1 MTINQILEIGGA
13 GFSIICSLLLMRE
26 KTIGW
31 WFGIASSIIGVVLF
45 YHTKLYAQSIISI
58 YYVGV
63 GVYGLWYWK
72 KAEIKNEH
80 IAVWKPLTHVYTII
94 IFTGLSLACSYLFK
108 NYTDSASP
116 YLDSFIT
123 LFGLLASI
131 KEARKI
137 LSSWVYWFV
146 INAGSVLLYYQQS
159 MYYYAVLMV
168 VYTLIC
174 IGGFISWYKI
184 YKAHSISEMSLRGN

>member
-1 MTINQILEIGGA
+1 MVFTNYLEISGA
-13 GFSIICSLLLMRE
+13 GLSILYSLFLMRE

-31 WFGIASSIIGVVLF
+31 WFGIASSLIGVILF
-45 YHTKLYAQSIISI
+45 YQTKIYAQAIISL
-58 YYVGV
+58 YFALV

-72 KAEIKNEH
+72 KAEEKNEH
-80 IAVWKPLTHVYTII
+80 IHNWHIITHVKAII
-94 IFTGLSLACSYLFK
+94 LFTALSLVSATLFEK
-108 NYTDSASP
+108 YTDSASP

-137 LSSWVYWFV
+137 LTSWVYWFV
-146 INAGSVLLYYQQS
+146 LNALSVLLYYQQGLV
-159 MYYYAVLMV
+159 YYAVLMV

-174 IGGFISWYKI
+174 IGGFMSWYKI
-184 YKAHSISEMSLRGN
+184 YKQNSTT

>member
-1 MTINQILEIGGA
+1 MMFSNYLEIAGA
-13 GFSIICSLLLMRE
+13 GLSIIYSLLLMRE

-31 WFGIASSIIGVVLF
+31 WFGIASSLIGIVLF
-45 YHTKLYAQSIISI
+45 YQSKIYAQSMISL
-58 YYVGV
+58 YYALV

-72 KAEIKNEH
+72 KAEQKNEH
-80 IAVWKPLTHVYTII
+80 IHNWGIITHIKAII
-94 IFTGLSLACSYLFK
+94 LFTALSVLSAILFEK
-108 NYTDSASP
+108 YTDSASP

-137 LSSWVYWFV
+137 LTSWVYWF
-146 INAGSVLLYYQQS
+146 ILNALSVLLYYQQGLT
-159 MYYYAVLMV
+159 YYALLMV

-174 IGGFISWYKI
+174 IGGFVNWYRI
-184 YKAHSISEMSLRGN
+184 YKQNPTT